1 MMKKKKEILKDFG
14 EWSIPTDWSQLT
26 LKTYED
32 IERYYKD
39 GDKEFNVIDVLD
51 ILTDKSRDEINEL
64 PAEFLE
70 TILTHLSF
78 LATQPKV
85 DEPSNKIVI
94 DGETYAVNVM
104 EKLKVGE
111 YVAVDT
117 ILKNDR
123 HDYASILAILCRKQ
137 GEVYDSKYEAEIFED
152 RKKMF
157 EEQPV
162 IKILPIVNFF
172 LQLYATSEI
181 PSLLSSKVEN
191 AIDHI
196 AQQLK
201 TSTNLGVFKR
211 LYMSYRIRRLRKS
224 LKSAKCI

>member
-1 MMKKKKEILKDFG
+1 MKEKEIIKDFK
-14 EWSIPTDWSQLT
+14 EWKVPTRWEDLT

-51 ILTDKSRDEINEL
+51 ILTDKTRDEINEL

-70 TILTHLSF
+70 IILTHLSF
-78 LATQPKV
+78 LTTAPKV
-85 DEPSNKIVI
+85 DEPSNKITI
-94 DGETYAVNVM
+94 NGETYAVNVM

>member
-1 MMKKKKEILKDFG
+1 MKKEKEILKDFG

-39 GDKEFNVIDVLD
+39 KDSEFNVVDVLD

-78 LATQPKV
+78 LATQPKI

-104 EKLKVGE
+104 ERLKVGE

-117 ILKNDR
+117 VLKGDPHN
-123 HDYASILAILCRKQ
+123 YAAILAILCRKQ
-137 GEVYDSKYEAEIFED
+137 GEIYDSKFENEVLDD
-152 RKKMF
+152 RIKLF
-157 EEQPV
+157 EKQPV
-162 IKILPIVNFF
+162 IKILPIINFF
-172 LQLYATSEI
+172 LNCWAISGTLT
-181 PSLLSSKVEN
+181 LLSSKVEE
-191 AIDHI
+191 AINLTRNSLETSVKNGEHSKLW
-196 AQQLK
+196 LK
-201 TSTNLGVFKR
+201 WQTRK
-211 LYMSYRIRRLRKS
+211 LRK
-224 LKSAKCI
+224 LQKSIKSI

>member
-1 MMKKKKEILKDFG
+1 MKEKEIIKDFG
-14 EWSIPTDWSQLT
+14 EIKVPTSWNDISL
-26 LKTYED
+26 LTYES

-39 GDKEFNVIDVLD
+39 KDKEFNVIDVLD
-51 ILTDKSRDEINEL
+51 ILTDKTRDEINEL

-117 ILKNDR
+117 VLKGDPHN
-123 HDYASILAILCRKQ
+123 YAAILAILCRKQ

-172 LQLYATSEI
+172 LHLYTTSEMF
-181 PSLLSSKVEN
+181 SLLSSKVEE
-191 AIDHI
+191 AINLTQKNI
-196 AQQLK
+196 K
-201 TSTNLGVFKR
+201 TSDRIGAFKK
-211 LYMSYRIRRLRKS
+211 LYMNWQMKKYRKL
-224 LKSAKCI
+224 LKSIKYT

>member
-1 MMKKKKEILKDFG
+1 MKEKEIIKDFK
-14 EWSIPTDWSQLT
+14 EWKVPTRWEDLT
-26 LKTYED
+26 LKTYQD

-51 ILTDKSRDEINEL
+51 ILTDKTRDEINEL

-70 TILTHLSF
+70 IILTHLSF
-78 LATQPKV
+78 LTTAPEV
-85 DEPSNKIVI
+85 DEPSNKITI
-94 DGETYAVNVM
+94 NGETYAVNVM

-196 AQQLK
+196 QQNIA
-201 TSTNLGVFKR
+201 TSDRIGVFKKYYLNWR
-211 LYMSYRIRRLRKS
+211 MKKLRKS
-224 LKSAKCI
+224 LKSIKCT

>member
-1 MMKKKKEILKDFG
+1 MKKEKEILKDFG

-39 GDKEFNVIDVLD
+39 KDSEFNVVDVLD

-78 LATQPKV
+78 LATQPKI

-117 ILKNDR
+117 VLKGDPHN
-123 HDYASILAILCRKQ
+123 YAAILAILCRKQ
-137 GEVYDSKYEAEIFED
+137 GEIYDSKFENEVLDD
-152 RKKMF
+152 RIKLF
-157 EEQPV
+157 EKQPV
-162 IKILPIVNFF
+162 IKILPIINFF
-172 LQLYATSEI
+172 LNCWAISGTLT
-181 PSLLSSKVEN
+181 LLSSKVEE
-191 AIDHI
+191 AINLTRNSLETSVKNGEHSKLW
-196 AQQLK
+196 LK
-201 TSTNLGVFKR
+201 WQTRK
-211 LYMSYRIRRLRKS
+211 LRK
-224 LKSAKCI
+224 LQKSIKSI

>member
-1 MMKKKKEILKDFG
+1 MKEKEIIKDFK
-14 EWSIPTDWSQLT
+14 EWKVPTRWEDLT

-51 ILTDKSRDEINEL
+51 ILTDKTRDEINEL

-70 TILTHLSF
+70 IILTHLSF
-78 LATQPKV
+78 LTTAPKV
-85 DEPSNKIVI
+85 DEPSNKITI
-94 DGETYAVNVM
+94 NGETYAVNVM

-196 AQQLK
+196 QQNIA
-201 TSTNLGVFKR
+201 TSDRIGVFKKYYLNWR
-211 LYMSYRIRRLRKS
+211 MKKLRKS
-224 LKSAKCI
+224 LKSIKCT

>member
-1 MMKKKKEILKDFG
+1 MKEKEIIKDFK
-14 EWSIPTDWSQLT
+14 EWKVPTRWEDLT

-70 TILTHLSF
+70 IILTHLSF

-196 AQQLK
+196 QQNIA
-201 TSTNLGVFKR
+201 TSDRIGVFKKYYLNWR
-211 LYMSYRIRRLRKS
+211 MKKLRKS
-224 LKSAKCI
+224 LKSIKCT

>member
-1 MMKKKKEILKDFG
+1 MEKDIIKDFK
-14 EWSIPTDWSQLT
+14 EWNVPTKWEDLS
-26 LKTYED
+26 LKTYQD
-32 IERYYKD
+32 IERYYKN

-51 ILTDKSRDEINEL
+51 ILTDKTRDEINEL

-78 LATQPKV
+78 LATAPKV
-85 DEPSNKIVI
+85 DEPSNKITI
-94 DGETYAVNVM
+94 NGETYAVNVM

-123 HDYASILAILCRKQ
+123 HDYASILAVLCRKQ

-162 IKILPIVNFF
+162 VKILPIVNFF

-196 AQQLK
+196 QQNIA
-201 TSTNLGVFKR
+201 TSDRIGVFKKYYLNWR
-211 LYMSYRIRRLRKS
+211 VNRYRKS
-224 LKSAKCI
+224 LKSIKYT

>member
-1 MMKKKKEILKDFG
+1 MKEKEIIKDFK
-14 EWSIPTDWSQLT
+14 EWKVPTRWEDLT
-26 LKTYED
+26 LKTYQD

-51 ILTDKSRDEINEL
+51 ILTDKTRDEINEL

-70 TILTHLSF
+70 IILTHLSF
-78 LATQPKV
+78 LTTAPEV
-85 DEPSNKIVI
+85 DEPSNKITI
-94 DGETYAVNVM
+94 NGETYAVNVM

-172 LQLYATSEI
+172 CSYTQRQRYLPCCLRRW
-181 PSLLSSKVEN
+181 
-191 AIDHI
+191 
-196 AQQLK
+196 K
-201 TSTNLGVFKR
+201 TP
-211 LYMSYRIRRLRKS
+211 
-224 LKSAKCI
+224 

>member
-1 MMKKKKEILKDFG
+1 MKKEKEILKDFG

-39 GDKEFNVIDVLD
+39 KDSEFNVVDVLD

-78 LATQPKV
+78 LATQPKI

-104 EKLKVGE
+104 ERLKVGE

-117 ILKNDR
+117 VLKGDPHN
-123 HDYASILAILCRKQ
+123 YAAILAILCRKQ
-137 GEVYDSKYEAEIFED
+137 GEIYDSKFENEVLDD
-152 RKKMF
+152 RIKLF
-157 EEQPV
+157 EKQPV
-162 IKILPIVNFF
+162 IKILPIINFF
-172 LQLYATSEI
+172 LNCWAISGTLT
-181 PSLLSSKVEN
+181 LLSSKVEE
-191 AIDHI
+191 AINLTRNSLETSVKNGEHSKLW
-196 AQQLK
+196 LK
-201 TSTNLGVFKR
+201 WQTRK
-211 LYMSYRIRRLRKS
+211 LRK
-224 LKSAKCI
+224 LQKSIKYI